1 MSIQQWGSELGKQVL
16 EKLSTL
22 YMKLVWESS
31 ALLTLCTPNIASQE
45 DLSFA
50 TEDLARLTLKNIDK
64 DGIKFVCYILL
75 DYSNCGFYIL
85 KFVKKKSWI
94 NVLKSPSTKNIQR

>member
-50 TEDLARLTLKNIDK
+50 AEDLARLTLKNIAK
-64 DGIKFVCYILL
+64 DGNNKITFFLISPFYCFI
-75 DYSNCGFYIL
+75 SFYI
-85 KFVKKKSWI
+85 V
-94 NVLKSPSTKNIQR
+94 PG